1 MLRFFIVDWILT
13 YLNTPELQRTPA
25 DEVLF
30 YTALAIITIVLL
42 GLYAVIALT
51 LDHFKKR

>member
-25 DEVLF
+25 DEVHFML
-30 YTALAIITIVLL
+30 LWL
-42 GLYAVIALT
+42 GLYVVIAMIVH
-51 LDHFKKR
+51 HFKKKR

>member
-30 YTALAIITIVLL
+30 YAALGIITIVLL
-42 GLYAVIALT
+42 GLYVAIALT
-51 LDHFKKR
+51 VDKFKKR

>member
-30 YTALAIITIVLL
+30 YAALGIITIVLL
-42 GLYAVIALT
+42 GLYVAIALT
-51 LDHFKKR
+51 ADHFKKR

>member
-30 YTALAIITIVLL
+30 YAALCIITIVLL
-42 GLYAVIALT
+42 GLYVAIALT